1 MILVDTSVLID
12 YFNGAPTA
20 EAIRLE
26 ALMDTSAPLVIGD
39 LILMELLQGFRS
51 DRDAALAQDA
61 LLMFEI
67 IELGGIDR
75 AISAARNYRR
85 LRRLGITVRKP
96 IDCLIATCC
105 IEENLTLLHRDRDF
119 DPFVTHMGLT
129 VA

>member
-26 ALMDTSAPLVIGD
+26 KLMDKSAALVIGD

-51 DRDAALAQDA
+51 DRDAARAQDA
-61 LLMFEI
+61 LLMFEVV
-67 IELGGIDR
+67 ELGGTDR

-85 LRRLGITVRKP
+85 LRHLGITVRKP

-105 IEENLTLLHRDRDF
+105 IEENLALLHRDRDF
-119 DPFVTHMGLT
+119 NPFVAHLGLT

>member
-26 ALMDTSAPLVIGD
+26 TLMDNAAALVIGD

-51 DRDAALAQDA
+51 DRDAARAQDA
-61 LLMFEI
+61 LLMFEVV
-67 IELGGIDR
+67 ELGGTDH

-85 LRRLGITVRKP
+85 LRQLGITVRKP

-105 IEENLTLLHRDRDF
+105 IEENLALLHRDRDF
-119 DPFVTHMGLT
+119 DPFVAHLGLT